1 MVIRPPILW
10 TEVPAAVRAALL
22 DPFVK
27 KADGLPGLHEA
38 ADVLG
43 WRTSDNAINQHWG
56 GPRPLTNLL
65 IGAGLGSL
73 GGYGVGRLAE
83 SLLPEKYFEP
93 GALRRRG
100 AMLGGAM
107 LAAPAAYQAFD
118 NVRQTGEL
126 GSVMDRWPVPEKAAA
141 VKEALDLFEPTIHRS
156 AFSQAIF
163 GDQNTPPA
171 LQAASAGIVA
181 AASAIRGD
189 EAEWV
194 SPFDIARISVGA
206 GAGLVSGMVAGRALS
221 LLAGLT
227 PEARNGLQQIG
238 MWSGILNAVVPKALN
253 LR

>member
-163 GDQNTPPA
+163 GDPNTPPA
-171 LQAASAGIVA
+171 LQAASAGLVE
-181 AASAIRGD
+181 AASAIRGGSD
-189 EAEWV
+189 WI
-194 SPFDIARISVGA
+194 SPFDVGRVAVGA
-206 GAGLVSGMVAGRALS
+206 GVGLASGMIAGKALGM
-221 LLAGLT
+221 LAGLT
-227 PEARNGLQQIG
+227 PHAQQGLQQVG
-238 MWSGILNAVVPKALN
+238 MWSGILNAVVPKALG